1 MVKFYF
7 DLNSYDEQEVSNDI
21 KKIKV
26 IDRKKLQ
33 DGIDTFQKEL
43 DWRQMWSVDDAQKR
57 LDDGWWFYVIERDDK
72 YIGWGWFDTPQKRF
86 CNLYVHKD
94 YRVDGYGKDL
104 VYVRLNECKKQNIEK
119 VWMEVTRWNVPIQKI
134 NQNLY

>member
-33 DGIDTFQKEL
+33 DAIDTFQKEL
-43 DWRQMWSVDDAQKR
+43 DWRQMWSVDDAQER
-57 LDDGWWFYVIERDDK
+57 LDDGWWFYIIERDDK
-72 YIGWGWFDTPQKRF
+72 YIGWGWFDTSS
-86 CNLYVHKD
+86 
-94 YRVDGYGKDL
+94 
-104 VYVRLNECKKQNIEK
+104 KK
-119 VWMEVTRWNVPIQKI
+119 V
-134 NQNLY
+134 L